1 MEILKSCNS
10 KFVFTSPINKVKTFS
25 AARILRSGVVYKEK
39 PYVPIMVRPNAILK
53 LKSE

>member
-10 KFVFTSPINKVKTFS
+10 KFVFTSPIKVKTFS
-25 AARILRSGVVYKEK
+25 IARILRSGVVYKEK
-39 PYVPIMVRPNAILK
+39 SYVPIMVRPNVILK